1 MLFDITKLKVT
12 ITPMKNGEFTIV
24 DYSYID
30 NKELIG
36 SIDVQIENEL
46 YRTHKGKVA
55 VNLLG
60 KLKDYIRSV

>member
-1 MLFDITKLKVT
+1 
-12 ITPMKNGEFTIV
+12 MKNGEFTIV

-30 NKELIG
+30 NKEVIG

-55 VNLLG
+55 FNLLG